1 MVYTYFAFGFGGLGV
16 VLALA
21 TFLVKSKRGS
31 LGTAA
36 VAALAAGVAARYE
49 SFPVLA
55 LAGMTVPWALF
66 VATHFVDA
74 AWRVKVGFCVFLG
87 LASALCLYP
96 TYVDERFDRPDYDPN
111 ASVEAQAAYDA
122 EGRKGNDGF
131 GRFFRANVPFRL
143 VRGLDLKGGNRVE
156 YTVDVQEAIR
166 DKRDR
171 YYEDLKTAIGR
182 KWGIVAEDGFV
193 VTEEQNDKLRAKAKF
208 EKPRTDVSKI
218 NVVFATPEDADVVND
233 ELMARFVQELS
244 VVRDASDKTK
254 LSFNIKKETAE
265 AERKSAVAQAK
276 DKILRRVD
284 SLGLKEASVSI
295 RDEDIVI
302 EVPGQDRRQFEDIKA
317 LVSQTARL
325 EFKMVDDEADAFA
338 AVRQNCPT
346 CQEEGIEWMQ
356 ENAPLGPGKT
366 EARWFPILRSRE
378 GEPANDTFKR
388 FKAWAEKAMSVPD
401 THQIAF
407 EKEVRPRGDGSDET
421 YWRAYYLNARADVTG
436 DMIRKASRERE
447 QKAGG
452 VGGWL
457 VALEFSPRGAEQ
469 FERVTGANIKKRFA
483 ILLDEKIESAPV
495 INQKIAGG
503 GATITMGAGNLEEQ
517 LKAAGNL
524 ELVLKSGALPAPI
537 VYKGEQQIGPSLGT
551 DAIVQG
557 LKGGA
562 FGALLVF
569 FVMLV
574 IYARAGFVAIV
585 AVIFNM
591 VLQVA
596 VLAMLGASMTL
607 PGIAGLALT
616 IGIAVD
622 ANVLI
627 NERIRDELRA
637 GKSPRQA
644 VDIGYDRAF
653 SAIVDGHVTTFIA
666 GVILGTYGSGPIKGF
681 AVTLII
687 GMVVSM
693 FTGVVC
699 TRLVF
704 DWVVRWRKAKVL
716 SLG

>member
-1 MVYTYFAFGFGGLGV
+1 
-16 VLALA
+16 
-21 TFLVKSKRGS
+21 
-31 LGTAA
+31 
-36 VAALAAGVAARYE
+36 
-49 SFPVLA
+49 
-55 LAGMTVPWALF
+55 
-66 VATHFVDA
+66 
-74 AWRVKVGFCVFLG
+74 
-87 LASALCLYP
+87 
-96 TYVDERFDRPDYDPN
+96 
-111 ASVEAQAAYDA
+111 
-122 EGRKGNDGF
+122 
-131 GRFFRANVPFRL
+131 
-143 VRGLDLKGGNRVE
+143 
-156 YTVDVQEAIR
+156 
-166 DKRDR
+166 
-171 YYEDLKTAIGR
+171 
-182 KWGIVAEDGFV
+182 
-193 VTEEQNDKLRAKAKF
+193 
-208 EKPRTDVSKI
+208 
-218 NVVFATPEDADVVND
+218 
-233 ELMARFVQELS
+233 
-244 VVRDASDKTK
+244 
-254 LSFNIKKETAE
+254 
-265 AERKSAVAQAK
+265 
-276 DKILRRVD
+276 
-284 SLGLKEASVSI
+284 
-295 RDEDIVI
+295 
-302 EVPGQDRRQFEDIKA
+302 
-317 LVSQTARL
+317 
-325 EFKMVDDEADAFA
+325 
-338 AVRQNCPT
+338 
-346 CQEEGIEWMQ
+346 
-356 ENAPLGPGKT
+356 
-366 EARWFPILRSRE
+366 
-378 GEPANDTFKR
+378 
-388 FKAWAEKAMSVPD
+388 
-401 THQIAF
+401 
-407 EKEVRPRGDGSDET
+407 
-421 YWRAYYLNARADVTG
+421 
-436 DMIRKASRERE
+436 
-447 QKAGG
+447 
-452 VGGWL
+452 
-457 VALEFSPRGAEQ
+457 
-469 FERVTGANIKKRFA
+469 
-483 ILLDEKIESAPV
+483 
-495 INQKIAGG
+495 
-503 GATITMGAGNLEEQ
+503 MGAGNLEEQ

-569 FVMLV
+569 FVMLL